1 MHFTKKNSFEKRIE
15 LKNKLKQQK
24 ILKFP
29 GAYNPLTAKLIAE
42 IGFEGIYI
50 SGGVMANDLGIPDI
64 GLTTLKEVSYRAN
77 QISRVT
83 DLPAIVDADTGFG
96 DCKKTIETFENLG
109 LSGCHIEDQIDQKRC
124 GHLDNKE
131 IISSA
136 TMVNK
141 IKTAVKA
148 KKDKNFLVIARTDA
162 NSVEGLKKTIEIFEQ
177 LGLSGCHIE
186 DQIDEKRCGH
196 LDNKEI
202 IPSATMVN
210 KIKTAVKAKKDKNF
224 LVIAR
229 TDANSV
235 EGIKK
240 TINRVK
246 AYEDAGADIIFPE
259 AMKDEKEFEQIR
271 KNSKANL
278 LANMTE
284 FGKSKLLSA
293 NELENL
299 GYNIVIYPVTTQ
311 RLAMKSVEDGL
322 RTIMNDGHQNNIIDK
337 MQTRKRLYE
346 LVEYEKY
353 NTPDKKITD
362 FKTDGHE

>member
-1 MHFTKKNSFEKRIE
+1 MHFTKKNSSEKRIE
-15 LKNKLKQQK
+15 LKNKLKEKK
-24 ILKFP
+24 ILRFP
-29 GAYNPLTAKLIAE
+29 GAYNPLAAKLIAE
-42 IGFEGIYI
+42 IGFDGIYI
-50 SGGVMANDLGIPDI
+50 SGAVMSNDLGLPDI

-77 QISRVT
+77 QISRVS
-83 DLPAIVDADTGFG
+83 DLPSIVDADTGFKN
-96 DCKKTIETFENLG
+96 CKKTIETFEN
-109 LSGCHIEDQIDQKRC
+109 
-124 GHLDNKE
+124 
-131 IISSA
+131 
-136 TMVNK
+136 
-141 IKTAVKA
+141 
-148 KKDKNFLVIARTDA
+148 
-162 NSVEGLKKTIEIFEQ
+162 

-202 IPSATMVN
+202 IPLKEMEK
-210 KIKTAVKAKKDKNF
+210 KIKSCVSARKDKNF
-224 LVIAR
+224 LIIAR
-229 TDANSV
+229 TDANTV
-235 EGIKK
+235 EGLDK
-240 TINRVK
+240 TIDRIK
-246 AYEDAGADIIFPE
+246 AYENAGADIIFPE
-259 AMKDEKEFEQIR
+259 ALINEKEFEKIR
-271 KNSKANL
+271 KNSRVGL

-311 RLAMKSVEDGL
+311 RLSMKNVEDGL
-322 RTIMNDGHQNNIIDK
+322 RVIFTDGHQNNIIDK

>member
-1 MHFTKKNSFEKRIE
+1 MHFTKKNSSEKRIE
-15 LKNKLKQQK
+15 LKNKLNKQK

-50 SGGVMANDLGIPDI
+50 SGGVMANDLGVPDI

-83 DLPAIVDADTGFG
+83 DLPAIVDVDTGFG
-96 DCKKTIETFENLG
+96 NCKKTIETFENLG

-124 GHLDNKE
+124 GHL
-131 IISSA
+131 A
-136 TMVNK
+136 
-141 IKTAVKA
+141 
-148 KKDKNFLVIARTDA
+148 
-162 NSVEGLKKTIEIFEQ
+162 
-177 LGLSGCHIE
+177 
-186 DQIDEKRCGH
+186 
-196 LDNKEI
+196 NKEI

-235 EGIKK
+235 EGLKK

-259 AMKDEKEFEQIR
+259 AMKNEKEFEQIR
-271 KNSKANL
+271 KNSKVNL

-322 RTIMNDGHQNNIIDK
+322 RAIMNDGHQNNVIDK

>member
-1 MHFTKKNSFEKRIE
+1 MHFTKRSSSEKRIE
-15 LKNKLKQQK
+15 LKNKLKKQK

-29 GAYNPLTAKLIAE
+29 GAYNPLTAKLITE

-50 SGGVMANDLGIPDI
+50 SGAVMANDLGFPDI
-64 GLTTLKEVSYRAN
+64 GITTLKEVSYRAN
-77 QISRVT
+77 QISRVS
-83 DLPAIVDADTGFG
+83 DLPSIVDADTGFG
-96 DCKKTIETFENLG
+96 DCKKTIET
-109 LSGCHIEDQIDQKRC
+109 
-124 GHLDNKE
+124 
-131 IISSA
+131 
-136 TMVNK
+136 
-141 IKTAVKA
+141 
-148 KKDKNFLVIARTDA
+148 
-162 NSVEGLKKTIEIFEQ
+162 FEQ

-202 IPSATMVN
+202 IPLAKMVN
-210 KIKTAVKAKKDKNF
+210 KIKTAVNAKKDKNF
-224 LVIAR
+224 LIIAR

-240 TINRVK
+240 TIDRAK

-259 AMKDEKEFEQIR
+259 AMKDEKEFELIR
-271 KNSKANL
+271 KNLKVNL

-311 RLAMKSVEDGL
+311 RLAMKSVEEGL
-322 RTIMNDGHQNNIIDK
+322 RTIMSDGHQNNIIDK